1 MKKMNCEI
9 CGSEIKG
16 EPYKTKI
23 DNSIMATCKEC
34 SRYGKV
40 QYKPQP
46 PKKKAKTSNK
56 PNNNR
61 NNNYQPKRS
70 FRKPRDDEYELVEDY
85 NKIIRQ
91 TRENKGLTQKKLGE
105 KIYERE
111 SVIAHIETGK
121 MVPDTKIARKIE
133 KALNIKII
141 EKNED
146 SVEEFQNNHGF
157 REATIGDIARIKRK

>member
-1 MKKMNCEI
+1 MNCEI

-61 NNNYQPKRS
+61 NNNFQPKRS
-70 FRKPRDDEYELVEDY
+70 FKKPRDDEYELVEDY

-91 TRENKGLTQKKLGE
+91 TRENKGITQKKIGE
-105 KIYERE
+105 KIYARE
-111 SVIAHIETGK
+111 SVIAHI
-121 MVPDTKIARKIE
+121 
-133 KALNIKII
+133 
-141 EKNED
+141 
-146 SVEEFQNNHGF
+146 
-157 REATIGDIARIKRK
+157 

>member
-1 MKKMNCEI
+1 MNCEI
-9 CGSEIKG
+9 CGVEIKG

-23 DNSIMATCKEC
+23 DNSVMTTCKEC

-46 PKKKAKTSNK
+46 KPKKTK
-56 PNNNR
+56 PK
-61 NNNYQPKRS
+61 NNNYQNNNRQNNFKPKNKYNR
-70 FRKPRDDEYELVEDY
+70 PRDDEYELVDDY

-91 TRENKGLTQKKLGE
+91 KRESKGLTQKQLGE

-133 KALNIKII
+133 KTLNIKII
-141 EKNED
+141 EKNE
-146 SVEEFQNNHGF
+146 SSLQEFQDSRRF